1 MQVYIFQVEKLS
13 SNIIFMGKVNNV
25 LRALVCELFLEIF
38 YEKMIKQLIFLQ
50 FFIFLIKMI
59 LKTFLIWLL
68 TITLRTPFNMTVF
81 L

>member
-13 SNIIFMGKVNNV
+13 SNIVFMGKVNNG

-50 FFIFLIKMI
+50 FFVFPIKVI

-68 TITLRTPFNMTVF
+68 TIALSKDTR
-81 L
+81 

>member
-50 FFIFLIKMI
+50 FFIFPIKVI

>member
-13 SNIIFMGKVNNV
+13 SNIVFMGKVNNG

-50 FFIFLIKMI
+50 FFVFPIKVI

-68 TITLRTPFNMTVF
+68 TITLRTPFNMTLF

>member
-13 SNIIFMGKVNNV
+13 SNIVFMGKVNNG

-50 FFIFLIKMI
+50 FFVFPIKVI

>member
-25 LRALVCELFLEIF
+25 LRALVYELFLEIF

-50 FFIFLIKMI
+50 FFIFSIKVI
-59 LKTFLIWLL
+59 LKTFLI
-68 TITLRTPFNMTVF
+68 
-81 L
+81 

>member
-25 LRALVCELFLEIF
+25 LRALVCKLFLEIF
-38 YEKMIKQLIFLQ
+38 YKKMIKQLIFLQ
-50 FFIFLIKMI
+50 FFIFPIKVI

>member
-25 LRALVCELFLEIF
+25 LRALVYELFLEIF
-38 YEKMIKQLIFLQ
+38 YKKMIKQLIFLQ
-50 FFIFLIKMI
+50 FFIFSIKVI

-68 TITLRTPFNMTVF
+68 TITLRTPFNMTLF